1 MTADRPRILVVDDNE
16 DSRQLMAMLLS
27 AEGWDVDQAPTAHD
41 GLRCLETSRYRLVLT
56 DYHMPDHTGVWMLQ
70 QAQQRQLLNDANTM
84 VVTADYDA
92 AELIT
97 DASVVRK
104 PVDFKRFLP
113 QLRILLAPGDDN
125 TRRPTGEE
133 ATSAMRTTPAEI
145 RIEFVLYVTPDSIP
159 CHRAKAVMRDIL
171 EDYDAN
177 FIDFRI
183 YQLDRHLKAAQRDRI
198 LFTPTLVKRWPD
210 PKVWILGDLTQ
221 RAVVIDL
228 LEMAGVD
235 PKQSA

>member
-16 DSRQLMAMLLS
+16 DARQLMAMLLS
-27 AEGWDVDQAPTAHD
+27 AEGWDVDQAPTADD
-41 GLRCLETSRYRLVLT
+41 GLRCLQMHRYQLVLT

-70 QAQQRQLLNDANTM
+70 QAQQQQLLNGARTM

-113 QLRILLAPGDDN
+113 QLRILLAPRDEN
-125 TRRPTGEE
+125 TLGPMHEE
-133 ATSAMRTTPAEI
+133 AKPTVRTTLPET

-171 EDYDAN
+171 KDYDAN
-177 FIDFRI
+177 VIDFRI

-198 LFTPTLVKRWPD
+198 IFTPTLVKRWPD

-228 LEMAGVD
+228 LEMAGVA